1 MSILAVKQ
9 TNESPKYALNLL
21 PLFANFNDNFTWN
34 PVSGGANAT
43 VENTPGQV
51 YAGNKSLTVSY
62 TGTDEIIFNA
72 GSSEMEVFI
81 EQTGQYILSYRF
93 FKSDATADIDFKV
106 NVFVNGVLYPDNII
120 TQNLYS
126 SSGFTDGVWNAY
138 TQVLNLEVSQTIDF
152 SFSTNSD
159 DTGHQLYF
167 DGMSLLFNDREL
179 ALLNVYR
186 EVELITRE
194 IETIETINIPNILAG
209 ETHTQVITLTDIA
222 IGDYIQITYPAELIS
237 LGLIVGVPIASDINE
252 ISFIIFNPTAIAINP
267 ASGEYKFK
275 TIKYGD
281 F

>member
-1 MSILAVKQ
+1 MSIFSVKQ
-9 TNESPKYALNLL
+9 INESPKYALNLL
-21 PLFANFNDNFTWN
+21 PLFANFNDAFTWN

-43 VENTPGQV
+43 VQNTQGQV

-62 TGTDEIIFNA
+62 TATSEIVFNA
-72 GSSEMEVFI
+72 GSSQMEVFI

-106 NVFVNGVLYPDNII
+106 NVFVNGVLYPENII

-138 TQVLNLEVSQTIDF
+138 TQVLNLEASQTIDF

-159 DTGHQLYF
+159 DTGHQLYL

-179 ALLNVYR
+179 SPLNVYR

-194 IETIETINIPNILAG
+194 IETIVTVDVPSISSNG
-209 ETHTQVITLTDIA
+209 YYVLTTPLIEAA
-222 IGDYIQITYPAELIS
+222 IGDYVQMTYPTELIT
-237 LGLIVGVPIASDINE
+237 LGLTVGVPIVTDVDEVSCLIHNHTGG
-252 ISFIIFNPTAIAINP
+252 SVNP